1 SGRALLSQA
10 QAVPGDRHPLRQ
22 DQAQRPGRRP
32 PRRFGDPPQLRTRPS
47 PSDSNASLCG
57 VIFDLRPTGGAMQDR
72 PTSTELLA
80 AVREFLQ
87 REIVPTLGDHRQKFR
102 ALIAANVLG
111 VVERELA
118 GEEERLRAEWA
129 RLGALLGGDADAP
142 GAAPP
147 GTLDELRAAIDAR
160 KRALCA
166 RIQAGEVDDGP
177 WRLDVLAYARWAVE
191 EKLRVA

>member
-1 SGRALLSQA
+1 
-10 QAVPGDRHPLRQ
+10 
-22 DQAQRPGRRP
+22 
-32 PRRFGDPPQLRTRPS
+32 
-47 PSDSNASLCG
+47 
-57 VIFDLRPTGGAMQDR
+57 MQDR
-72 PTSTELLA
+72 PTSTQLLA

-102 ALIAANVLG
+102 TLIAANVLG

-118 GEEERLRAEWA
+118 GEEERLRAEWT
-129 RLGALLGGDADAP
+129 RLGALLGGDAGAP
-142 GAAPP
+142 DGAPA

-166 RIQAGEVDDGP
+166 RIQAGEADDGP

-191 EKLRVA
+191 EKLRVANPRYLQRRAADKV

>member
-1 SGRALLSQA
+1 
-10 QAVPGDRHPLRQ
+10 
-22 DQAQRPGRRP
+22 
-32 PRRFGDPPQLRTRPS
+32 
-47 PSDSNASLCG
+47 
-57 VIFDLRPTGGAMQDR
+57 MQDR
-72 PTSTELLA
+72 PTSTQLLA

-87 REIVPTLGDHRQKFR
+87 REVVPTLGDHRQKFR

-118 GEEERLRAEWA
+118 GEETRLRAEWA
-129 RLGALLGGDADAP
+129 RLGALLGGEAGAP
-142 GAAPP
+142 GGAPP

-166 RIQAGEVDDGP
+166 RIQAGEADDGP

-191 EKLRVA
+191 EKLRVANPRYLQRRAADKA